1 MTLLRVAEPQEE
13 RIERLEREFQA
24 VLDAAVD
31 AVVLF
36 DHDGRIEL
44 LNHAGERMFGYNE
57 EEVVGRKVSILLPE
71 PFGSHEGGGRP
82 GDGNYLS
89 PYIEAS
95 EPRIIGIGHE
105 LLGMRRD
112 GSEFYAELAVGRVQ
126 GTDPPRFAGFIRD
139 VTVRRNAE
147 EALRRSEAQ
156 LSIAQEIAN
165 LGNYVVHFDGKF
177 EDYWSP
183 HLYRVLGRRHGG
195 GYQGVYDYLATLVH
209 PADRARW
216 QQVRDEL
223 DAGARSTDIEYRIVH
238 PDGSLRYVHHIAQT
252 TCGADGRPLR
262 QVGTLHDITDRRR
275 AEDEARQMQDR
286 IAHFGRLSTMGEMAA
301 GIAHEVNQPL
311 TAIATYAQACQRLIA
326 NGAVAEDDVGVALEQ
341 ISAQALRAGEVIR
354 RLRSFVKNREV
365 RREVLDPNRLLEDV
379 RTLAQTD
386 VRHHGVRLRLETVA
400 QLPSV
405 QADAV
410 QIQQVILN
418 LVRNSIDA
426 MQAIAEAQREIVLR
440 TRLDADGDIEFMV
453 ADRGAGLDESK
464 IEEFFNP
471 FFTTKPGGTGLG
483 LSISRSIVRAHG
495 GKLWCNANPGGGAR
509 FFFTLPALP
518 ASAGSSR

>member
-13 RIERLEREFQA
+13 RAQRLEREFQA

-36 DHDGRIEL
+36 DHDGRIDL

-57 EEVVGRKVSILLPE
+57 EEVIGLKVNILLPE
-71 PFGSHEGGGRP
+71 PYRSQH
-82 GDGNYLS
+82 DDYLRH
-89 PYIEAS
+89 YVEAG
-95 EPRIIGIGHE
+95 EPRIIGRE
-105 LLGMRRD
+105 LLAKRRD
-112 GSEFYAELAVGRVQ
+112 GSEFSAELAIGRVK
-126 GTDPPRFAGFIRD
+126 GTEPPRFVGFVRD
-139 VTVRRNAE
+139 ITVRRNAE

-156 LSIAQEIAN
+156 LTIAQEIAN
-165 LGNYVVHFDGKF
+165 LGNYVVHFDGRY

-183 HLYRVLGRRHGG
+183 HLYRVLGRRYGERFI
-195 GYQGVYDYLATLVH
+195 GVYDYLEPMVH
-209 PADRARW
+209 AADRALW
-216 QQVRDEL
+216 QRTRDEL
-223 DAGARSTDIEYRIVH
+223 DAGAKSADIEYRIIH

-252 TCGADGRPLR
+252 TRSADGRVLR

-286 IAHFGRLSTMGEMAA
+286 IAHFGRISTMGEMAA

-326 NGAVAEDDVGVALEQ
+326 SGQFEEEEIRAALEQ
-341 ISAQALRAGEVIR
+341 IGTQALRAGEVIR

-365 RREVLDPNRLLEDV
+365 HRELIEASGLLDDV
-379 RTLAQTD
+379 QTLAQTD
-386 VRHHGVRLRLETVA
+386 ARHHGVRIRIESV
-400 QLPSV
+400 LPAPQV

-426 MQAIAEAQREIVLR
+426 MQGIPEFQREVLLS
-440 TRLDADGDIEFMV
+440 THIDNEGDVEFMV
-453 ADRGAGLDESK
+453 ADRGVGVDATTM
-464 IEEFFNP
+464 EELFNP

-495 GKLWCNANPGGGAR
+495 GKLWCTANPGGGAR
-509 FFFTLPALP
+509 FFFTLPAVP
-518 ASAGSSR
+518 ASAGSS

>member
-13 RIERLEREFQA
+13 RAHRLEREFQA

-36 DHDGRIEL
+36 DHEGRIEL

-57 EEVVGRKVSILLPE
+57 QEVIGLKVNILLPE
-71 PFGSHEGGGRP
+71 PYRSQH
-82 GDGNYLS
+82 DDYLRH
-89 PYIEAS
+89 YIEAG
-95 EPRIIGIGHE
+95 EPRIIGIGRE
-105 LLGMRRD
+105 LLAKRRD
-112 GSEFYAELAVGRVQ
+112 GSEFSAELAVGRVQ
-126 GTDPPRFAGFIRD
+126 GTDPPRFVGFIRD
-139 VTVRRNAE
+139 ITVRRNAE

-156 LSIAQEIAN
+156 LTIAQEIAN
-165 LGNYVVHFDGKF
+165 LGNYVVHADGKF

-183 HLYRVLGRRHGG
+183 HLYRVLGRRYGEP
-195 GYQGVYDYLATLVH
+195 YIGVYEYLEPMVH

-216 QQVRDEL
+216 QAARDEL
-223 DAGARSTDIEYRIVH
+223 ETGARSMDIEYRVIH

-252 TCGADGRPLR
+252 TRRPDGRVLR

-286 IAHFGRLSTMGEMAA
+286 IAHFGRISTMGEMAA

-326 NGAVAEDDVGVALEQ
+326 ANDFSQEEVEAALNH
-341 ISAQALRAGEVIR
+341 IGAQALRAGEVIR
-354 RLRSFVKNREV
+354 RLRTFVKNREV
-365 RREVLDPNRLLEDV
+365 RRELIEANRLLEDV
-379 RTLAQTD
+379 VTLAQTD
-386 VRHHGVRLRLETVA
+386 ARHNGVRIVLE
-400 QLPSV
+400 PSAESPQV

-426 MQAIAEAQREIVLR
+426 MLTVPEVRREILLR
-440 TRLDADGDIEFMV
+440 TSVDSEGDVEFMV
-453 ADRGAGLDESK
+453 ADRGTGVDPAAMAEL
-464 IEEFFNP
+464 FNP

-495 GKLWCNANPGGGAR
+495 GKLWCSANPGGGAR
-509 FFFTLPALP
+509 FFFTLPAVP
-518 ASAGSSR
+518 AQAGSQP

>member
-13 RIERLEREFQA
+13 RAQRLEREFQA

-36 DHDGRIEL
+36 DHEGRIDL

-57 EEVVGRKVSILLPE
+57 EDVIGLKVNILLPE
-71 PFGSHEGGGRP
+71 PYRSQHDDYLRHYIEGG
-82 GDGNYLS
+82 
-89 PYIEAS
+89 
-95 EPRIIGIGHE
+95 EPRIIGIGRE
-105 LLGMRRD
+105 LLAKRRD
-112 GSEFYAELAVGRVQ
+112 GSEFSAELAIGRVH
-126 GTDPPRFAGFIRD
+126 GTDPPRFVGFIRD
-139 VTVRRNAE
+139 ITVRRNAE

-156 LSIAQEIAN
+156 LTIAQEIAN
-165 LGNYVVHFDGKF
+165 LGNYVVHFDGRF

-183 HLYRVLGRRHGG
+183 HLYRVLGRRYGER
-195 GYQGVYDYLATLVH
+195 YIGVYDYLEPMVH

-216 QQVRDEL
+216 QQIRDEL

-252 TCGADGRPLR
+252 TRGRDGRALR

-286 IAHFGRLSTMGEMAA
+286 IAHFGRISTMGEMAA

-326 NGAVAEDDVGVALEQ
+326 SGEVEQHEVDAALEQ
-341 ISAQALRAGEVIR
+341 IGAQALRAGEVIR

-365 RREVLDPNRLLEDV
+365 RRELIEANRLLDDV
-379 RTLAQTD
+379 QMLAQTD
-386 VRHHGVRLRLETVA
+386 ARHHGVRIRLEPA
-400 QLPSV
+400 PEAGQV
-405 QADAV
+405 QADSV

-426 MQAIAEAQREIVLR
+426 MQSIPEAQREILLR
-440 TRLDADGDIEFMV
+440 TQLDSEGDVEFMV
-453 ADRGAGLDESK
+453 ADRGTGMDAATTAEL
-464 IEEFFNP
+464 FNP

-495 GKLWCNANPGGGAR
+495 GKLWCSANPGGGAR
-509 FFFTLPALP
+509 FFFTLPAVP
-518 ASAGSSR
+518 ASAGSSQ

>member
-13 RIERLEREFQA
+13 RTHRLEREFQA

-36 DHDGRIEL
+36 DHEGRIEL

-57 EEVVGRKVSILLPE
+57 QEVIGLKVNILLPE
-71 PFGSHEGGGRP
+71 PYRSQHE
-82 GDGNYLS
+82 DYLRH
-89 PYIEAS
+89 YIELG
-95 EPRIIGIGHE
+95 EPRIIGIGRE
-105 LLGMRRD
+105 LLAKRRD

-126 GTDPPRFAGFIRD
+126 GTEPPRFVGFIRD
-139 VTVRRNAE
+139 VTIRRNAE

-156 LSIAQEIAN
+156 LTIAQEIAN
-165 LGNYVVHFDGKF
+165 LGNYVVHYESHV

-183 HLYRVLGRRHGG
+183 HLYRVLGRRFGEP
-195 GYQGVYDYLATLVH
+195 YISVYDYLAPMVH
-209 PADRARW
+209 TADRARW
-216 QQVRDEL
+216 QQAREEL
-223 DAGARSTDIEYRIVH
+223 DSGARSMDIEYRIHH
-238 PDGSLRYVHHIAQT
+238 PDSSLRYVHHIAHT
-252 TCGADGRPLR
+252 TLNAEGRVLR
-262 QVGTLHDITDRRR
+262 QVGTIHDITDRRR

-311 TAIATYAQACQRLIA
+311 TAIATYAQACQRLI
-326 NGAVAEDDVGVALEQ
+326 GAGGFSHEEIGEALEH

-354 RLRSFVKNREV
+354 RLRTFVKNREV
-365 RREVLDPNRLLEDV
+365 KRELIEANRLLEDV
-379 RTLAQTD
+379 LTLAQTD
-386 VRHHGVRLRLETVA
+386 ARHNGVRMLLEPAVQA
-400 QLPSV
+400 PLV

-426 MQAIAEAQREIVLR
+426 MVEVPEARREIVLR
-440 TRLDADGDIEFMV
+440 TLVDSEGDVEFMV
-453 ADRGAGLDESK
+453 ADRGVGVDATAMAEQ
-464 IEEFFNP
+464 FNP

-483 LSISRSIVRAHG
+483 RSISRSIVRAHG
-495 GKLWCNANPGGGAR
+495 GKVWCGANPGGGAR
-509 FFFTLPALP
+509 FFFTLPAVP
-518 ASAGSSR
+518 ASAGS

>member
-13 RIERLEREFQA
+13 RAQRLEREFQA

-36 DHDGRIEL
+36 DHEGRIEL
-44 LNHAGERMFGYNE
+44 LNHAGERMFGYKE
-57 EEVVGRKVSILLPE
+57 EDVVGLKVNILLPE
-71 PFGSHEGGGRP
+71 PYRSQQ
-82 GDGNYLS
+82 DDYLRQ
-89 PYIEAS
+89 YIEAG
-95 EPRIIGIGHE
+95 EPRIVGIGRE
-105 LLGMRRD
+105 LLAKRRD
-112 GSEFYAELAVGRVQ
+112 GSEFSAEIAIGRVQ

-139 VTVRRNAE
+139 ITVRRNAE

-156 LSIAQEIAN
+156 LTIAQEIAN
-165 LGNYVVHFDGKF
+165 LGNYVVHFDSNL

-183 HLYRVLGRRHGG
+183 HLYRVLGRRYGER
-195 GYQGVYDYLATLVH
+195 YIGVYEYLEPMVH
-209 PADRARW
+209 AADRARW
-216 QQVRDEL
+216 QQMRDEL
-223 DAGARSTDIEYRIVH
+223 AAGARSADIEYRIIH

-252 TCGADGRPLR
+252 TRSTEGRALR

-286 IAHFGRLSTMGEMAA
+286 IAHFGRISTMGEMAA

-311 TAIATYAQACQRLIA
+311 TAIATFAQACQRLIA
-326 NGAVAEDDVGVALEQ
+326 SGNVELQEINDALEQ
-341 ISAQALRAGEVIR
+341 ISGQALRAGEVIR

-365 RREVLDPNRLLEDV
+365 RREPIEANRLLEDV
-379 RTLAQTD
+379 RMLAQTD
-386 VRHHGVRLRLETVA
+386 ARHHGVRFRLDPVA
-400 QLPSV
+400 DSPYV
-405 QADAV
+405 KADAV

-426 MQAIAEAQREIVLR
+426 MQEIPEAQREILLR
-440 TRLDADGDIEFMV
+440 TQIDAEGDIEFMV
-453 ADRGAGLDESK
+453 ADRGVGVAAVASAEL
-464 IEEFFNP
+464 FNP

-495 GKLWCNANPGGGAR
+495 GKLWCSANPGGGAR
-509 FFFTLPALP
+509 FFFTLPAVP
-518 ASAGSSR
+518 APAGS

>member
-13 RIERLEREFQA
+13 RAQRLEREFQA

-36 DHDGRIEL
+36 DHEGRIEL

-57 EEVVGRKVSILLPE
+57 EDVVGLKVNILLPE
-71 PFGSHEGGGRP
+71 PYRSQH
-82 GDGNYLS
+82 DHYLRQ
-89 PYIEAS
+89 YIEAG
-95 EPRIIGIGHE
+95 EPRIVGIGRE
-105 LLGMRRD
+105 LLAKRRD
-112 GSEFYAELAVGRVQ
+112 GSEFAAELAIGRVQ
-126 GTDPPRFAGFIRD
+126 GTKPPRFVGFIRD
-139 VTVRRNAE
+139 ITVRRNAE

-156 LSIAQEIAN
+156 LTIAQEIAN

-183 HLYRVLGRRHGG
+183 HLYRVLGRRYGER
-195 GYQGVYDYLATLVH
+195 YIGVYEYLEPMIH
-209 PADRARW
+209 PADRTRW
-216 QQVRDEL
+216 LQMRDEL
-223 DAGARSTDIEYRIVH
+223 AAGARSADIEYRIIH
-238 PDGSLRYVHHIAQT
+238 PDGTMRYVHHIAQT
-252 TCGADGRPLR
+252 TRTADGKALR

-286 IAHFGRLSTMGEMAA
+286 IAHYGRISTMGEMAA

-326 NGAVAEDDVGVALEQ
+326 SGNVDQEDIRAALEQ
-341 ISAQALRAGEVIR
+341 IGAQALRAGEVIR

-365 RREVLDPNRLLEDV
+365 KRDPVEPNRLLDDV
-379 RTLAQTD
+379 QTLAQTD
-386 VRHHGVRLRLETVA
+386 ARHHGVRIRIEAA
-400 QLPSV
+400 QNAPLV

-426 MQAIAEAQREIVLR
+426 MLEIPEPQREIFLR
-440 TRLDADGDIEFMV
+440 TRVDAEGDVEFMV
-453 ADRGAGLDESK
+453 ADRGPGVDPAALAEL
-464 IEEFFNP
+464 FNP
-471 FFTTKPGGTGLG
+471 FFSTKPGGTGLG

-495 GKLWCNANPGGGAR
+495 GKLWCSSNPGGGAR
-509 FFFTLPALP
+509 FFFTLPAV
-518 ASAGSSR
+518 AGVEQGVR

>member
-13 RIERLEREFQA
+13 RAQRLEHEFQA

-36 DHDGRIEL
+36 DHEGRIEL

-57 EEVVGRKVSILLPE
+57 EDVIGLKVNILLPE
-71 PFGSHEGGGRP
+71 PYRSQH
-82 GDGNYLS
+82 DNYLRQ
-89 PYIEAS
+89 YVETG
-95 EPRIIGIGHE
+95 EPRMIGIGRE
-105 LLGMRRD
+105 LLAKRRD
-112 GSEFYAELAVGRVQ
+112 GSEFAAELAIGRVQ
-126 GTDPPRFAGFIRD
+126 GTDPSRFVGFIRD
-139 VTVRRNAE
+139 ITVRRNAE

-156 LSIAQEIAN
+156 LTIAQEIAN

-183 HLYRVLGRRHGG
+183 HLYRVLGRRYGER
-195 GYQGVYDYLATLVH
+195 YIGVYEYLEPMVH
-209 PADRARW
+209 SADRARW
-216 QQVRDEL
+216 QQMRDGL
-223 DAGARSTDIEYRIVH
+223 AAGARSADIEYRIIH
-238 PDGSLRYVHHIAQT
+238 PDGTMRYVHHIAQT
-252 TCGADGRPLR
+252 TRSADGRALR

-286 IAHFGRLSTMGEMAA
+286 IAHYGRISTMGEMAA

-326 NGAVAEDDVGVALEQ
+326 SGNAEQGDISAALEQ

-365 RREVLDPNRLLEDV
+365 RREPIEANRLLEDV
-379 RTLAQTD
+379 QTLAQTD
-386 VRHHGVRLRLETVA
+386 ARHHGVRIRLEPAADVP
-400 QLPSV
+400 QV
-405 QADAV
+405 KADAV

-418 LVRNSIDA
+418 LLRNSIDA
-426 MQAIAEAQREIVLR
+426 MQDIPEAQREIVLR
-440 TRLDADGDIEFMV
+440 TQVDPEGDVEFMV
-453 ADRGAGLDESK
+453 ADRGTGVDPSALAEL
-464 IEEFFNP
+464 FNP
-471 FFTTKPGGTGLG
+471 FFSTKPGGTGLG

-495 GKLWCNANPGGGAR
+495 GKLWCSANPGGGAR
-509 FFFTLPALP
+509 FFFTLPAVP
-518 ASAGSSR
+518 A